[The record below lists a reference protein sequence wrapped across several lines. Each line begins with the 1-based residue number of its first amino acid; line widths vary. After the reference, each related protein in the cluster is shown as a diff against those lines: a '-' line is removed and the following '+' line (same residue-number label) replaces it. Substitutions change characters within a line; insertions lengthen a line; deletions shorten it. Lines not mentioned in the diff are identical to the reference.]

1 MNVNPLA
8 ALSSF
13 AAKASAILPK
23 GFSGP
28 QQEIALTTYDDMSDV
43 SKWMQQEKFLHFA
56 GMLVIV
62 PPGFNTYVMDH
73 INRLESVWSS
83 LQKIY
88 DGVLLPVEL
97 QLSALTHD
105 VGVLS
110 LPIGFRYKNVNIPL
124 RNVNPKDLVNQLAK
138 SYTNNVIDQRPIEK
152 TYHSATEI
160 DIAFNRAKALN
171 VEITKKLRTN
181 IDKSIESI
189 KASATILSEQNIH
202 PNVAKELTAMLDFAS
217 DWVELFGLF
226 MKQVNELIEC
236 LNVTAER
243 LKALKANKK

>member
-1 MNVNPLA
+1 M
-8 ALSSF
+8 
-13 AAKASAILPK
+13 
-23 GFSGP
+23 
-28 QQEIALTTYDDMSDV
+28 
-43 SKWMQQEKFLHFA
+43 
-56 GMLVIV
+56 
-62 PPGFNTYVMDH
+62 
-73 INRLESVWSS
+73 
-83 LQKIY
+83 
-88 DGVLLPVEL
+88 
-97 QLSALTHD
+97 
-105 VGVLS
+105 
-110 LPIGFRYKNVNIPL
+110 
-124 RNVNPKDLVNQLAK
+124 NPKDLVNQLAK

-171 VEITKKLRTN
+171 VE
-181 IDKSIESI
+181 I